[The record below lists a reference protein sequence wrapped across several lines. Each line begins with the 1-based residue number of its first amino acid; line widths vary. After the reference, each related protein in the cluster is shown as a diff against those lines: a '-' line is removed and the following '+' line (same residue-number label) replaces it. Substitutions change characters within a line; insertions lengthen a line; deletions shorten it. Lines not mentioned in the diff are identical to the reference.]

1 MRTTIAGSAATAA
14 TALVLA
20 AWAAAAALV
29 SPAGAAA
36 AETVPARRALLVGCT
51 EYPHLPHAARWRL
64 EGPANDVA
72 CLREV
77 LIQRGFRAEDIAVLK
92 GWPAEEALRPTRANI
107 ERHFKRLAEQSVQ
120 GDQVVVLLSGHGS
133 QQPAADTPDN
143 VEPDGLDELF
153 LPADVKGWTGR
164 KGGVANAVTDNEL
177 RGWLE
182 GITAKGA
189 LLWVLV
195 DSCHSGTMTRGAP
208 DRRERYRFVPVTVLV
223 PGGVVEAA
231 QRSAAQRPPAKEK
244 TRGQPGA
251 MALATRGNMVAMFAC
266 QSDEL
271 APELIRPPGGDDF
284 HGLFTYTLAQVLTQ
298 SPGEL
303 TYRQLADRI
312 VASYRSQGRWNP
324 TPLVEGT
331 MLDRKV
337 LPAAA
342 PARRPGIAI
351 GQPTAQGTTR
361 VLAGALS
368 GLSPLSVLSVYP
380 PAAEKHAD
388 SVIGHVRL
396 THVGATTST
405 AEPVAFGGLAAP
417 APDKLKPG
425 SRCTLAFVDFGDLRL
440 KCAVQTQATDAS
452 AAHATVT
459 HAAGKGPKAV
469 EAALAGQAR
478 QTGNLVRR
486 VDDPAAAEWFI
497 RVVAGRV
504 YLVPAAGWQS
514 RFLGA
519 EAGARALAPP
529 LFQLGDLAK
538 PDALA
543 GKLTAALTSIARAQ
557 HLMHLAR
564 TGAGQADAA
573 QVELD
578 MLTYRNRDDA
588 KGTVLGYGT
597 AGREVTAGDWVAF
610 RVGNRGSA
618 AADVTLLFIDSGYG
632 ISCLFP
638 AAGIVGDNR
647 LAPGKDLTTQRVQVT
662 ADTIGAEQLV
672 LIAVRAG
679 RDPVDFSCLEQPTL
693 AKARAAHRGASA
705 MGSPLG
711 RLLESAVYGSGKAR
725 GLGAGDLGD
734 FTVRLLPWVTL
745 PAKAGAGD

>member
-1 MRTTIAGSAATAA
+1 MRTMIARSAATAV

-29 SPAGAAA
+29 APAGAAA
-36 AETVPARRALLVGCT
+36 EPAPARRALLVGCT

-72 CLREV
+72 LLREV
-77 LIQRGFRAEDIAVLK
+77 LTKRGFRAEDIAMLK

-107 ERHFKRLAEQSVQ
+107 ERHFKRLAEQSGQ

-164 KGGVANAVTDNEL
+164 KGGVANAVVDNEL
-177 RGWLE
+177 RAWLE
-182 GITAKGA
+182 AITAKGA

-231 QRSAAQRPPAKEK
+231 QRSAAQRPPAKEQ

-271 APELIRPPGGDDF
+271 APELIRPPDGDNF

-298 SPGEL
+298 SPGAL

-312 VASYRSQGRWNP
+312 VTSYRSQGRWNP

-331 MLDRKV
+331 MLDRQV

-351 GQPTAQGTTR
+351 GEPTGQGTTR

-417 APDKLKPG
+417 AQDKLKPG
-425 SRCTLAFVDFGDLRL
+425 SRCKVAFVDFGDLRL
-440 KCAVQTQATDAS
+440 KCAVQTQTTDAS
-452 AAHATVT
+452 GTPTTVT
-459 HAAGKGPKAV
+459 HAAGKGHKAI
-469 EAALAGQAR
+469 EAALAGEAQ

-486 VDDPAAAEWFI
+486 VDDPAAAEWFV
-497 RVVAGRV
+497 RLVDGQV
-504 YLVPAAGWQS
+504 YLVPAAGWQR

-519 EAGARALAPP
+519 GAGTRAVAPP
-529 LFQLGDLAK
+529 QFQLGAPAK
-538 PDALA
+538 PDELAKKLTSALA
-543 GKLTAALTSIARAQ
+543 SIARAQ

-564 TGAGQADAA
+564 TGAGEADAS
-573 QVELD
+573 QVELG
-578 MLTYRNRDDA
+578 MLAYKSRDDA
-588 KGTVLGYGT
+588 KGTVLGFGT

-610 RVGNRGSA
+610 RVSNRGSA

-647 LAPGKDLTTQRVQVT
+647 LAPGKDLTTPRVQVT

-672 LIAVRAG
+672 MIAVRAG
-679 RDPVDFSCLEQPTL
+679 RDPVDFSCLEQATL

-711 RLLESAVYGSGKAR
+711 RLLESAVYGSGKTR
-725 GLGAGDLGD
+725 GLGAGDLGA

-745 PAKAGAGD
+745 PAKAGASN